1 MDRWVGTSRL
11 HRLRSPCF
19 CLPSP
24 VHYMHVVYVYTD
36 IVSFMSVHAYKH
48 LMCCISIYATYIY
61 IYVRYIYIYMC
72 ICVYICNPQTEVH
85 EWQGSNYTAR
95 SAARHHGPEARAEQV
110 LLRVKVHDMG
120 FSES

>member
-1 MDRWVGTSRL
+1 
-11 HRLRSPCF
+11 
-19 CLPSP
+19 
-24 VHYMHVVYVYTD
+24 MHVVYVYTY
-36 IVSFMSVHAYKH
+36 IVSFMSIHAYKH

-61 IYVRYIYIYMC
+61 ISIYVRYIYMC
-72 ICVYICNPQTEVH
+72 ICNPQTEVH